1 MKRINAQ
8 LIALL
13 AQLGIKQYQ
22 LAKESGVCLAYVNRA
37 IRGKLILKDY
47 QKEAIITTINKRLA
61 PWAQVSVEDYFQEET
76 L

>member
-13 AQLGIKQYQ
+13 AVLGLKQYQ

-37 IRGKLILKDY
+37 IRGKLILKPY
-47 QKEAIITTINKRLA
+47 QQQAIIDVINKRLGPVGA
-61 PWAQVSVEDYFQEET
+61 DQR
-76 L
+76 